1 MARHSTQR
9 TMNNAAGA
17 GRGRGGG
24 SQSEPASAAEI
35 RAMLENAASR
45 K

>member
-1 MARHSTQR
+1 MRLER
-9 TMNNAAGA
+9 DE
-17 GRGRGGG
+17 GRGGG

-35 RAMLENAASR
+35 RAMLENAASW